1 MVWAKRASLS
11 CRAFQDGRPN
21 LRCGHN
27 ALCSQCKR
35 GAYCLHLAPNPPA
48 HIGIDREEPRLDEN
62 LSGLRRRRNIKRPG
76 VKARRPLRV
85 FCEKR
90 TAVYSVSHGMPSR
103 EPRQWA
109 RFERAALLFQG
120 RSQARSRP
128 MENGFDGVRETIV
141 SVGRVQFRHGQN
153 MLVDVVGQ
161 PPLTELVVAPDFKR
175 HLDIPDRSPQSSRI
189 LLFQRI
195 QIGRTRPGEFDHPA
209 SISRWMAQDHG
220 RSFGHVTCG
229 DW

>member
-1 MVWAKRASLS
+1 MVAQTFATAISVL
-11 CRAFQDGRPN
+11 
-21 LRCGHN
+21 

-161 PPLTELVVAPDFKR
+161 PPLTELVVAPDFR
-175 HLDIPDRSPQSSRI
+175 GARRSATSVPST
-189 LLFQRI
+189 F
-195 QIGRTRPGEFDHPA
+195 
-209 SISRWMAQDHG
+209 SIAI
-220 RSFGHVTCG
+220 RSGVNIVR
-229 DW
+229 